1 MREAKARNERS
12 DRLLTTVRLIAV
24 LVSICCCAQI
34 YNNNDY
40 KANALPNFSW
50 FNLDELIAQTNGQVS
65 GVIEGIKKWNHL
77 EPVEINQPESDVQL
91 DESDRLEEVDMDDN
105 HFSSWDVETY
115 DITVEEPSP
124 IDNERSGNATIS
136 ASN

>member
-1 MREAKARNERS
+1 M
-12 DRLLTTVRLIAV
+12 
-24 LVSICCCAQI
+24 
-34 YNNNDY
+34 
-40 KANALPNFSW
+40 
-50 FNLDELIAQTNGQVS
+50 S